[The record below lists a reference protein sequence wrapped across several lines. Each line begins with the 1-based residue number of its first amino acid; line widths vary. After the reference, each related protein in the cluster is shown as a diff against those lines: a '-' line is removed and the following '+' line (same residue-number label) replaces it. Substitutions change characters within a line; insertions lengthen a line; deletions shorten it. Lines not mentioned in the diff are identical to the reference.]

1 VHELY
6 AHTVES
12 MNMPDRKR
20 GKGGEF
26 TSKVSG
32 RQIVTVFNEECSQ
45 FPCSLSSSEV
55 HDGLETYFDVD
66 LHRQTVRRRL
76 SDLEESGL
84 LESERDGSKVIY
96 WRLLEPPE

>member
-1 VHELY
+1 
-6 AHTVES
+6 
-12 MNMPDRKR
+12 MGMPDRKR

-32 RQIVTVFNEECSQ
+32 RQIVTVFEEECSR

-55 HDGLETYFDVD
+55 HDGLETYFDVE

-76 SDLEESGL
+76 TELEENNL

-96 WRLLEPPE
+96 WRLMERPQ